1 MRILI
6 TNDDGIASPALPRL
20 AAWARQF
27 GEVTVVAPKREQSGK
42 SQSIDFY
49 REIEIKRVDLD
60 GVTEAYA
67 VDSTPAD
74 CVRYAVIGL
83 ERSYDLLF
91 SGINRGFNL
100 GYDVAYSG
108 TVGAVMEGARFGIP
122 SIALSTDVT
131 AGAFDAAFAQLDGV
145 WAYFRERDL
154 LRVND
159 LYSVNIPVESHGIR
173 ITRRGYS
180 FYADRFE
187 HRGNDMYAQVGEP
200 VRGDVQDMDLDSNAV
215 WNGYIS
221 ITPLTADK
229 TDLIAFEA
237 LKEK

>member
-20 AAWARQF
+20 AAWAKRF

-49 REIEIKRVDLD
+49 REIEIKRVELE
-60 GVTEAYA
+60 GIAEAYA

-74 CVRYAVIGL
+74 CVRYAVVGL
-83 ERSYDLLF
+83 DRSYDLLL

-100 GYDVAYSG
+100 GYDIAYSG

-122 SIALSTDVT
+122 SVALSADVT
-131 AGAFDAAFAQLDGV
+131 ADAFDAAFAQLDEV
-145 WAYFRERDL
+145 WQYVSDRKL
-154 LRVND
+154 LDVTA
-159 LYSVNIPVESHGIR
+159 LYNINIPVESRGIR

-187 HRGNDMYAQVGEP
+187 HRGNDMYAQVGDP
-200 VRGDVQDMDLDSNAV
+200 VRGEENDLSLDSNAV
-215 WNGYIS
+215 WSGYVS

-229 TDLIAFEA
+229 TDLTAFEK
-237 LKEK
+237 LK